1 MLDKNVEITVDENLK
16 RSKALEEAGLLDNV
30 TGKLS
35 KNRRKKID
43 ELYLSVA
50 VAALAND
57 MDLETPMLHLII
69 AGLYTMRT
77 FDPYTWSQLEA
88 EVKQH
93 QNEVTD
99 DSLSIAILAY
109 GLKRL
114 PHGEFPL
121 CLEITL
127 EESYLKQR
135 PNWRK
140 FMAEAISATAKYVT
154 PAPDAPAD
162 IIMPALKHM
171 NDHSPELFII
181 PAAEA

>member
-16 RSKALEEAGLLDNV
+16 RSKALEEAGLLNNV

-35 KNRRKKID
+35 KSRRAKID
-43 ELYLSVA
+43 RLYLSVA
-50 VAALAND
+50 ASTLANN
-57 MDLETPMLHLII
+57 MDLETPILHFII

-77 FDPYTWSQLEA
+77 FDPDTWCQLEA
-88 EVKQH
+88 EVKQ

-99 DSLSIAILAY
+99 DSLGIAILAY
-109 GLKRL
+109 GLKQL

-121 CLEITL
+121 CLGITL
-127 EESYLKQR
+127 EESGLKQM

-140 FMAEAISATAKYVT
+140 FMTEAILETAKHVT

-171 NDHSPELFII
+171 NDHSPELFFI

>member
-114 PHGEFPL
+114 PHGFLKAPV
-121 CLEITL
+121 LERVY
-127 EESYLKQR
+127 S
-135 PNWRK
+135 
-140 FMAEAISATAKYVT
+140 V
-154 PAPDAPAD
+154 
-162 IIMPALKHM
+162 
-171 NDHSPELFII
+171 
-181 PAAEA
+181 

>member
-1 MLDKNVEITVDENLK
+1 MLDKNVEITVDENLE
-16 RSKALEEAGLLDNV
+16 RSKALEEAGLLNNV

-35 KNRRKKID
+35 KGRKKKIE
-43 ELYLSVA
+43 ELYFSVA
-50 VAALAND
+50 IAAVANN
-57 MDLETPMLHLII
+57 MDLETPILHFII

-77 FDPYTWSQLEA
+77 FDPDTWIQLEKEA
-88 EVKQH
+88 KRQKEIS
-93 QNEVTD
+93 D
-99 DSLSIAILAY
+99 DALSIAILTY

>member
-1 MLDKNVEITVDENLK
+1 MLDNNVGITVDENLK

-57 MDLETPMLHLII
+57 MDLETPILHFII

-88 EVKQH
+88 EVKQ

-109 GLKRL
+109 GLKQL

-127 EESYLKQR
+127 EESCLKQM

-140 FMAEAISATAKYVT
+140 FMAEVILETAKYVT
-154 PAPDAPAD
+154 PAPDAPTD